1 MTASHPAAY
10 AAATS
15 VLGRA
20 FSLLKRRTAALAVAS
35 AIVLPCIAAPVQA
48 ATLTRIEIGSP
59 NTTAFLLGGQLV
71 GGELLALQAEVA
83 KLPSDR
89 RVAVILDSPG
99 GLLSEGLKLG
109 RFFHDAKIATFVFTG
124 GIGCHSACALAFL
137 GGRDAAT
144 GKPLRVMMSGAR
156 LGFHQFGA
164 KFDPAKTYDKKDM
177 STVVEDTHRVMD
189 NIIGYLHAIGEDLA
203 FLPLMLR
210 APHEAITLV
219 NDDEALMKGIHV
231 MEMKTQRII
240 DPSNII
246 KRRVA
251 SR

>member
-1 MTASHPAAY
+1 MIAFRLAPS
-10 AAATS
+10 AATA

-20 FSLLKRRTAALAVAS
+20 FSILKRRAAALAVAS
-35 AIVLPCIAAPVQA
+35 AVVLPCVAAPAQA

-59 NTTAFLLGGQLV
+59 NTTAFMLGGQIV

-83 KLPSDR
+83 KLPPDR

-99 GLLSEGLKLG
+99 GLVAEGLKLG
-109 RFFHDAKIATFVFTG
+109 RFFHDTKIATFVFAG

-137 GGRDAAT
+137 GGRDSVS
-144 GKPLRVMMSGAR
+144 GKRLRVMMSGAR

-164 KFDPAKTYDKKDM
+164 KFDPAKTYSKKDM
-177 STVVEDTHRVMD
+177 ATVVEDTHRVMD

-210 APHEAITLV
+210 APHEAIMLV
-219 NDDEALMKGIHV
+219 SDDEALMKGIHV
-231 MEMKTQRII
+231 MEQKTQRII
-240 DPSNII
+240 DPNNIV

-251 SR
+251 SK

>member
-1 MTASHPAAY
+1 MIASRAALCV
-10 AAATS
+10 AATS
-15 VLGRA
+15 AIGRA
-20 FSLLKRRTAALAVAS
+20 VSLLKRGAAALAAVS
-35 AIVLPCIAAPVQA
+35 AIALSCIAAPAHA
-48 ATLTRIEIGSP
+48 AKLTRIEIGSP

-83 KLPSDR
+83 KLPPHR

-99 GLLSEGLKLG
+99 GLVAEGLKLG
-109 RFFHDAKIATFVFTG
+109 RFFYDAKIATFVFTG

-156 LGFHQFGA
+156 LGFHQFNGN
-164 KFDPAKTYDKKDM
+164 FDPAKTYSKKDM
-177 STVVEDTHRVMD
+177 ASAVEDSHRVMD
-189 NIIGYLHAIGEDLA
+189 SIIGYLHDIGEDLA

-219 NDDEALMKGIHV
+219 SDDEALMKGIHV
-231 MEMKTQRII
+231 MEQKTQRII
-240 DPSNII
+240 DPSNIV

-251 SR
+251 SQ